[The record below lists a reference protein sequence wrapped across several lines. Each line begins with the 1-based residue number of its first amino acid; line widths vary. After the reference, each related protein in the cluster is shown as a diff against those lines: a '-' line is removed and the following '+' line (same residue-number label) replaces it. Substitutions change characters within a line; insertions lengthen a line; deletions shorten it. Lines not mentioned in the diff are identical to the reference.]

1 MLEKTPLERTLD
13 TTCIEWSIIRRIV
26 PTLFALERRYIY
38 KARRNISEQVGGVAK
53 FRLQKLRARD
63 EELQL
68 ITARGDV
75 YIAMPVVKTDPA

>member
-1 MLEKTPLERTLD
+1 M
-13 TTCIEWSIIRRIV
+13 
-26 PTLFALERRYIY
+26 
-38 KARRNISEQVGGVAK
+38 AK

-63 EELQL
+63 EKLQL